1 MQLYLYQLSG
11 DNRILDKTSY
21 LTLLFE
27 FNGQLTE
34 ASSIIN
40 PKILLSDDE
49 TFDVVGIESGNEF
62 DVLADD
68 SDVVISS
75 YNAISKANY
84 AYIPEFERYYF
95 INDIVS
101 VANGLWMISMS
112 CDVLYS
118 FKDEILDL
126 RPFVT
131 RNEYSFDS
139 FVKDDLISYYYD
151 KRVTEYIPSKSDKV
165 NTTFRTTHPLGV
177 EYTNFVLSV
186 INDQIWST
194 GDSIT
199 SPDSSLP
206 EVDSVCGQGQT
217 KALYVCTALNI
228 TRLARALTDE
238 NYSNLYS
245 FVSSVIA
252 LPFLVQHDSTELYL
266 RLGKTYIDGLAGVH
280 CYKIAN
286 KVSQYYV
293 IADFTINSYSFR
305 DYEPYTQYQ
314 IWIPYLS
321 WVDVSADDILNNRII
336 VYYVVNY
343 ETGSSQVTIYDV
355 TNGKNIFT
363 SNCQLGMKI
372 GLSSTNARDVKDNET
387 SNNIGLAVGLL
398 TSALAIAGGAASG
411 NAIAVGGG
419 LLSGGKTI
427 ANYVQNQNTNY
438 LRASGNLSDANA
450 GLYSCQDVKIRTTK
464 LKPKD
469 YNANF
474 AKHFG
479 KPLNAYRDLRHLS
492 GFTQCG
498 DVILSGFENATESEK
513 MNIISLLK
521 QGIII

>member
-49 TFDVVGIESGNEF
+49 SFDVVGMESGNEF
-62 DVLADD
+62 DVIVDD
-68 SDVVISS
+68 ADVVISS
-75 YNAISKANY
+75 YNTISKANY

-126 RPFVT
+126 KPFVT

-139 FVKDDLISYYYD
+139 YVKDDLISYYYD
-151 KRVTEYIPSKSDKV
+151 KRVKEYIPLKGDKV
-165 NTTFRTTHPLGV
+165 NTTFRTTDPIGV
-177 EYTNFVLSV
+177 VYTNYVLSV
-186 INDQIWST
+186 INDQIWAT
-194 GDSIT
+194 GDSVLP
-199 SPDSSLP
+199 PDSTLP
-206 EVDSVCGQGQT
+206 EVDSVSGQGQT
-217 KALYVCTALNI
+217 TALYVCSALNV
-228 TRLARALTDE
+228 TRLARALLDD

-245 FVSSVIA
+245 FVSSIIA
-252 LPFLVQHDSTELYL
+252 LPFSITHEETELYL

-280 CYKIAN
+280 CYQIAN

-293 IADFTINSYSFR
+293 IADFTIRANSFF
-305 DYEPYTQYQ
+305 DYEPFTQYQ
-314 IWIPYLS
+314 IWLPYLS
-321 WVDVSADDILNNRII
+321 WVNVSADDILDNRII
-336 VYYVVNY
+336 VYYVINY
-343 ETGSSQVTIYDV
+343 ETGASQVTIYDV

-363 SNCQLGMKI
+363 SNCQLGVKI
-372 GLSSTNARDVKDNET
+372 GLSSSNAREVRDNET

-398 TSALAIAGGAASG
+398 TSALAIAGGAVSG

-438 LRASGNLSDANA
+438 LRASGNLSDANS
-450 GLYSCQDVKIRTTK
+450 GLYTCQDVKIRKTK
-464 LKPKD
+464 LKPKNYD
-469 YNANF
+469 ESF

-479 KPLNAYRDLRHLS
+479 KPLNAYRYLRSLH

-498 DVILSGFENATESEK
+498 DIILSGFEKATENEKTNK
-513 MNIISLLK
+513 MN
-521 QGIII
+521 